1 VKGFHV
7 CKPGNAPT
15 AGQVKSLIVSGD
27 RIKSKKV
34 EEGGQNYTIMSVAP
48 RESYKDSYGNL
59 GYDLEIEPTTGQQ
72 STQAAPQLAAS
83 GNGGGMSKDDYW
95 TRKEERD
102 IEASQ
107 RMNRSHAQDMAIQWI
122 TLLTTLGVMPPEE
135 AKTPKKLRETIDFFQ
150 RDSWRTAI
158 TGDQLPPH
166 EPQGEEVY

>member
-59 GYDLEIEPTTGQQ
+59 GYDLEIEPAAGSPTPQN
-72 STQAAPQLAAS
+72 APQRAAI
-83 GNGGGMSKDDYW
+83 GNGNDD
-95 TRKEERD
+95 RSNRIERQH
-102 IEASQ
+102 SQ
-107 RMNRSHAQDMAIQWI
+107 EMAIRFF
-122 TLLTTLGVMPPEE
+122 TLRGHTGVSTDELRTL
-135 AKTPKKLRETIDFFQ
+135 IDWFQ
-150 RDSWRTAI
+150 RDVGRSPEK
-158 TGDQLPPH
+158 Q
-166 EPQGEEVY
+166 EPEGEGVN